1 MDYYKLLGGLKK
13 DCSQE
18 EIENAYKQQ
27 APKFI
32 LRKGGLM
39 IISNAYEILS
49 DPKLRER
56 YDRDGRIHINFT
68 DPNIIYD
75 SVFYPKK
82 GIVTRFFCNRYPLYN
97 DFMIKDS
104 IETSHILGKG

>member
-18 EIENAYKQQ
+18 DIENAYKQL

-32 LRKGGLM
+32 LRKGGLQL
-39 IISNAYEILS
+39 ISNAYEILS
-49 DPKLRER
+49 DPKLRKK
-56 YDRDGRIHINFT
+56 YDKEGIIHINFT
-68 DPNIIYD
+68 NPNIVYD
-75 SVFYPKK
+75 SIFYPKK
-82 GIVTRFFCNRYPLYN
+82 GIVTRLFCNRYPLHN

-104 IETSHILGKG
+104 VETSHILGRG